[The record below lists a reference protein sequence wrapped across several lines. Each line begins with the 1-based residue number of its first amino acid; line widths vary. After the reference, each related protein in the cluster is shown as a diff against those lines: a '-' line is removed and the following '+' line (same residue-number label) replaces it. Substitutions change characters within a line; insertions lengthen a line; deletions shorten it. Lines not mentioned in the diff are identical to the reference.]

1 MLCLSLY
8 DSCKSPE
15 ARDRAQFTR
24 YKLQKLREM
33 RTAIKFLTRSGQDVE
48 TTRSEYD
55 AAIPYYKYFKNLKKL
70 PFGYDMPYEQKVKL
84 GISHDEDEDLQED
97 YDHYVFLLN
106 EMLDEMKRQD
116 EEAQKA
122 LQKTFG
128 RLDQQNSE
136 QNEDLTR
143 R

>member
-1 MLCLSLY
+1 MPSVPLFPKPPGMIIPSIPLNMSAVLSG
-8 DSCKSPE
+8 SFSI
-15 ARDRAQFTR
+15 F
-24 YKLQKLREM
+24 
-33 RTAIKFLTRSGQDVE
+33 S
-48 TTRSEYD
+48 
-55 AAIPYYKYFKNLKKL
+55 
-70 PFGYDMPYEQKVKL
+70 
-84 GISHDEDEDLQED
+84 EDEDLQED